1 MNGKI
6 RKLGIL
12 VFLTFLFFAT
22 LETLMT
28 PPEAA
33 SINRE
38 ETSDVLEVPKTGY
51 VGNKKTA
58 STYETLTEIGF
69 LALTGVGFY
78 ALNATKKNSP

>member
-1 MNGKI
+1 
-6 RKLGIL
+6 
-12 VFLTFLFFAT
+12 
-22 LETLMT
+22 MT

-38 ETSDVLEVPKTGY
+38 ETSDVLEVPKTGS